1 MKIKQLFAVLILM
14 AIGLG
19 TAQADYTLNL
29 MEGVTSISKDVYG
42 LHMLV
47 LWVCVFI
54 GTAVFGTMFY
64 SIYFHR
70 KSRGYKA
77 ANFHESTKVEIIWTI
92 IPTVILITLAIPA
105 TKVMLEMDDVQD
117 SEMTIKVTGW
127 QWKWEYEY
135 LDSGVHFFSSLD
147 EASNKARQLNSGIDP
162 RTVPNYL
169 LEVDKPLVVPINTKI
184 RFLFTAADVIHSW
197 WVPDLGWKKDTVPG
211 FINEAWTTVEKA
223 GTYRG
228 QCTELCGKDHGFMP
242 IVVIAMEKA
251 DYEAWVAEQKGIAIA
266 NAAAAEKEW
275 SQADL
280 IAKGESVYANNCA
293 SCHMADGAGMAG
305 TFPAITKSAVVTGA
319 MDAQVDLMLNGKG
332 MMPAFGQMLD
342 PVDFA
347 AVSTFIRNGLGNSVG
362 DSIQPAA
369 VKVLQAAIPAVEYD
383 DDDDDDD
390 E

>member
-1 MKIKQLFAVLILM
+1 MKTKQLFASLLLM
-14 AIGLG
+14 AYGLG

-54 GTAVFGTMFY
+54 GIVVFGAMFY

-77 ANFHESTKVEIIWTI
+77 SNFHESTKVEIIWTI
-92 IPTVILITLAIPA
+92 IPTIILIVLAIPA
-105 TKVMLEMDDVQD
+105 TKVMLEMDDTKD

-135 LDSGVHFFSSLD
+135 LDSGIRFFSSLD

-197 WVPDLGWKKDTVPG
+197 WVPDLGWKKDTIPG
-211 FINEAWTTVEKA
+211 FINEAWTSVEKA

-251 DYEAWVAEQKGIAIA
+251 DYAAWVIEQKGEVVAQ
-266 NAAAAEKEW
+266 AAAAEQDWTQE
-275 SQADL
+275 DL
-280 IAKGESVYANNCA
+280 IAKGEKVYANNCA

-305 TFPAITKSAVVTGA
+305 TFPAISNSPLVTGA
-319 MDAQVDLMLNGKG
+319 IDAQVELMLNGKG

-347 AVSTFIRNGLGNSVG
+347 AVTTFIRNGLGNAVG
-362 DSIQPAA
+362 DSIQPSAI
-369 VKVLQAAIPAVEYD
+369 KSLQAAIPEVVYD
-383 DDDDDDD
+383 DDD

>member
-1 MKIKQLFAVLILM
+1 MKTKQLFASLLLM
-14 AIGLG
+14 AYGLG

-54 GTAVFGTMFY
+54 GIVVFGAMFY

-77 ANFHESTKVEIIWTI
+77 SNFHESTKVEIIWTI
-92 IPTVILITLAIPA
+92 IPTVILILLAIPA
-105 TKVMLEMDDVQD
+105 TQVMLEMDDTKD

-135 LDSGVHFFSSLD
+135 LDSGIRFFSSLD

-197 WVPDLGWKKDTVPG
+197 WVPDLGWKKDTIPG
-211 FINEAWTTVEKA
+211 FINEAWTSVEKA

-251 DYEAWVAEQKGIAIA
+251 DYAAWVIEQKGEVVAQ
-266 NAAAAEKEW
+266 AAAAEQDWTQE
-275 SQADL
+275 DL
-280 IAKGESVYANNCA
+280 IAKGEKVYANNCA
-293 SCHMADGAGMAG
+293 SCHMADGTGMAG
-305 TFPAITKSAVVTGA
+305 TFPAISNSPLVIGDI
-319 MDAQVDLMLNGKG
+319 DAQIELMLNGKG

-347 AVSTFIRNGLGNSVG
+347 AVTTFIRNGLGNTVG
-362 DSIQPAA
+362 DSIQPSAI
-369 VKVLQAAIPAVEYD
+369 KSLQAAIPEVVYD
-383 DDDDDDD
+383 DDD

>member
-1 MKIKQLFAVLILM
+1 MKTKQLFASLLLM
-14 AIGLG
+14 AYGLG

-54 GTAVFGTMFY
+54 GIVVFGAMFY

-92 IPTVILITLAIPA
+92 IPTVILILLAIPA
-105 TKVMLEMDDVQD
+105 TKVMLEMDDTKD

-135 LDSGVHFFSSLD
+135 LDSGIRFFSSLD

-197 WVPDLGWKKDTVPG
+197 WVPDLGWKKDTIPG
-211 FINEAWTTVEKA
+211 FINEAWTSVEKA

-251 DYEAWVAEQKGIAIA
+251 DYAAWVIEQKGEVAA
-266 NAAAAEKEW
+266 QAAAAEQDWTQE
-275 SQADL
+275 DL
-280 IAKGESVYANNCA
+280 IAKGEKVYANNCA

-305 TFPAITKSAVVTGA
+305 TFPAISSSPLVTG
-319 MDAQVDLMLNGKG
+319 DINAQVELMLNGKG

-347 AVSTFIRNGLGNSVG
+347 AVTTFIRNGLGNAVG
-362 DSIQPAA
+362 DSIQPSAI
-369 VKVLQAAIPAVEYD
+369 KSLQAAIPEVVYD
-383 DDDDDDD
+383 DDD

>member
-1 MKIKQLFAVLILM
+1 MVKTKQLFAGLALM
-14 AIGLG
+14 TLGLG

-29 MEGVTSISKDVYG
+29 MEGVTTLSRDVYG

-47 LWVCVFI
+47 FWVCVVI
-54 GTAVFGTMFY
+54 GIAVFGTMFY

-77 ANFHESTKVEIIWTI
+77 ALFHESTKIEILWTI
-92 IPTVILITLAIPA
+92 IPTVILVLLAIPA
-105 TKVMLEMDDVQD
+105 TKVMLEMDDTKD
-117 SEMTIKVTGW
+117 SEMSIKVTGW

-135 LDSGVHFFSSLD
+135 LDNGIRFFSSLD

-169 LEVDKPLVVPINTKI
+169 LAVDNPLVVPVNTKI
-184 RFLFTAADVIHSW
+184 RFLLTSADVLHSW
-197 WVPDLGWKKDTVPG
+197 WVPDLGWKKDTIPG
-211 FINEAWTTVEKA
+211 YINEAWTSVDTA

-228 QCTELCGKDHGFMP
+228 QCTELCGRDHGFMP
-242 IVVIAMEKA
+242 IVVIAMEKP
-251 DYEAWVAEQKGIAIA
+251 DYEAWVAEQKGIAVA
-266 NAAAAEKEW
+266 SAATADRKW
-275 SQADL
+275 SQDEL
-280 IAKGESVYANNCA
+280 ISKGESVYANNCA
-293 SCHMADGAGMAG
+293 SCHMADGAGLAG
-305 TFPAITKSAVVTGA
+305 TFPAITDSVVVTGV
-319 MDAQVDLMLNGKG
+319 MDTQIDLLLNGKG

-342 PVDFA
+342 PVDLA

-369 VKVLQAAIPAVEYD
+369 IKALQSAIPAIEYD
-383 DDDDDDD
+383 DDDD

>member
-1 MKIKQLFAVLILM
+1 VVKTKQLFAGLALM
-14 AIGLG
+14 TLGLG

-29 MEGVTSISKDVYG
+29 MEGVTTLSRDVYG

-47 LWVCVFI
+47 FWVCVVI
-54 GTAVFGTMFY
+54 GIAVFGTMFY

-77 ANFHESTKVEIIWTI
+77 ALFHESTKIEILWTI
-92 IPTVILITLAIPA
+92 IPTVILVLLAIPA
-105 TKVMLEMDDVQD
+105 TKVMLEMDDTKD
-117 SEMTIKVTGW
+117 SEMSIKVTGW

-135 LDSGVHFFSSLD
+135 LDNGIRFFSSLD

-169 LEVDKPLVVPINTKI
+169 LAVDNPLVVPVNTKI
-184 RFLFTAADVIHSW
+184 RFLLTSADVLHSW
-197 WVPDLGWKKDTVPG
+197 WVPDLGWKKDTIPG
-211 FINEAWTTVEKA
+211 YINEAWTSVDKA

-228 QCTELCGKDHGFMP
+228 QCTELCGRDHGFMP
-242 IVVIAMEKA
+242 IVVIAMEKP
-251 DYEAWVAEQKGIAIA
+251 DYEAWVAEQKGIAVA
-266 NAAAAEKEW
+266 SAATADRKW
-275 SQADL
+275 SQDEL
-280 IAKGESVYANNCA
+280 ISKGEGVYANNCA
-293 SCHMADGAGMAG
+293 SCHMADGAGLAG
-305 TFPAITKSAVVTGA
+305 TFPAITDSVVVTGV
-319 MDAQVDLMLNGKG
+319 MDTQIDLLLNGKG

-342 PVDFA
+342 PVDLA

-369 VKVLQAAIPAVEYD
+369 IKALQSAIPAIEYD
-383 DDDDDDD
+383 DDDN

>member
-1 MKIKQLFAVLILM
+1 MKTKQLFAGLALM
-14 AIGLG
+14 TLGLG

-29 MEGVTSISKDVYG
+29 MEGVTTLSRDVYG

-47 LWVCVFI
+47 FWVCVVI
-54 GTAVFGTMFY
+54 GIAVFGTMFY

-77 ANFHESTKVEIIWTI
+77 ALFHESTKIEILWTI
-92 IPTVILITLAIPA
+92 IPTVILVLLAIPA
-105 TKVMLEMDDVQD
+105 TKVMLEMDDTKD
-117 SEMTIKVTGW
+117 SEMSIKVTGW

-135 LDSGVHFFSSLD
+135 LDNGIRFFSSLD

-169 LEVDKPLVVPINTKI
+169 LAVDNPLVVPVNTKI
-184 RFLFTAADVIHSW
+184 RFLLTSADVLHSW
-197 WVPDLGWKKDTVPG
+197 WVPDLGWKKDTIPG
-211 FINEAWTTVEKA
+211 YINEAWTSVDTA

-228 QCTELCGKDHGFMP
+228 QCTELCGRDHGFMP
-242 IVVIAMEKA
+242 IVVIAMEKP
-251 DYEAWVAEQKGIAIA
+251 DYEAWVAEQKGIAVA
-266 NAAAAEKEW
+266 SAATADRKW
-275 SQADL
+275 SQDEL
-280 IAKGESVYANNCA
+280 ISKGESVYANNCA
-293 SCHMADGAGMAG
+293 SCHMADGAGLAG
-305 TFPAITKSAVVTGA
+305 TFPAITDSVVVTGV
-319 MDAQVDLMLNGKG
+319 MDTQIDLLLNGKG

-342 PVDFA
+342 PVDLA

-369 VKVLQAAIPAVEYD
+369 IKALQSAIPAIEYD
-383 DDDDDDD
+383 DDDD

>member
-1 MKIKQLFAVLILM
+1 VVKTKQLFAGLILM
-14 AIGLG
+14 TLGLG

-29 MEGVTSISKDVYG
+29 MEGVTTLSRDVYG

-47 LWVCVFI
+47 FWVCVVI
-54 GTAVFGTMFY
+54 GIAVFGTMFY

-77 ANFHESTKVEIIWTI
+77 SNFHESTKIEILWTI
-92 IPTVILITLAIPA
+92 IPTVILVVLAIPA
-105 TKVMLEMDDVQD
+105 TKVMLEMDDTKD

-135 LDSGVHFFSSLD
+135 LDSGIRFFSSLD

-197 WVPDLGWKKDTVPG
+197 WVPDLGWKKDTIPG
-211 FINEAWTTVEKA
+211 YINEAWTSVDKA

-228 QCTELCGKDHGFMP
+228 QCTELCGRDHGFMP
-242 IVVIAMEKA
+242 IVVIAMEKP
-251 DYEAWVAEQKGIAIA
+251 DYEAWVAEQKGIAVA
-266 NAAAAEKEW
+266 NAAAADKEW
-275 SQADL
+275 SQYEL
-280 IAKGESVYANNCA
+280 IAKGESVYTNNCG
-293 SCHMADGAGMAG
+293 SCHMADGAGLAG
-305 TFPAITKSAVVTGA
+305 TFPAITASAVVTGD
-319 MDAQVDLMLNGKG
+319 MDTQVDLMLNGKG
-332 MMPAFGQMLD
+332 VMPAFGQVLD

-369 VKVLQAAIPAVEYD
+369 IKALQAAIPAIEYD
-383 DDDDDDD
+383 DDD

>member
-1 MKIKQLFAVLILM
+1 MKTKQLFASLLLM
-14 AIGLG
+14 AYGLG

-54 GTAVFGTMFY
+54 GIVVFGAMFY

-77 ANFHESTKVEIIWTI
+77 SNFHESTKVEIIWTI
-92 IPTVILITLAIPA
+92 IPTIILIVLAIPA
-105 TKVMLEMDDVQD
+105 TKVMLEMDDTKD

-135 LDSGVHFFSSLD
+135 LDSGIRFFSSLD

-197 WVPDLGWKKDTVPG
+197 WVPDLGWKKDTIPG
-211 FINEAWTTVEKA
+211 FINEAWTSVEKA

-251 DYEAWVAEQKGIAIA
+251 DYAAWVIEQKGEVVAQ
-266 NAAAAEKEW
+266 AAAAEQDWTQE
-275 SQADL
+275 DL
-280 IAKGESVYANNCA
+280 IAKGEKVYANNCA

-305 TFPAITKSAVVTGA
+305 TFPAISNSPLVTGDI
-319 MDAQVDLMLNGKG
+319 DAQIELMLNGKG

-347 AVSTFIRNGLGNSVG
+347 AVTTFIRNGLGNAVG
-362 DSIQPAA
+362 DSIQPSAI
-369 VKVLQAAIPAVEYD
+369 KSLQAAIPEVVYD
-383 DDDDDDD
+383 DDD

>member
-1 MKIKQLFAVLILM
+1 VIKTKQLFVGLFLM
-14 AIGLG
+14 ALSIG

-29 MEGVTSISKDVYG
+29 MEGVTSISRDVYG

-54 GTAVFGTMFY
+54 GIAVFGTMFY

-77 ANFHESTKVEIIWTI
+77 ANFHESTKVEILWTI
-92 IPTVILITLAIPA
+92 IPTIILIVLAIPA
-105 TKVMLEMDDVQD
+105 TKVMLEMDDTKD
-117 SEMTIKVTGW
+117 SEMSIKVTGW

-147 EASNKARQLNSGIDP
+147 AASNKARQLNSGIDP
-162 RTVPNYL
+162 RTVKNYL
-169 LEVDKPLVVPINTKI
+169 LEVDHPLVVPINTKI

-197 WVPDLGWKKDTVPG
+197 WVPDLGWKKDTIPG
-211 FINEAWTTVEKA
+211 YINEAWTSVEKA

-242 IVVIAMEKA
+242 IVVIAMEKP
-251 DYEAWVAEQKGIAIA
+251 DYEAWVAKQKGIAVE
-266 NAAAAEKEW
+266 NAVAAEKEW
-275 SQADL
+275 TQKDL
-280 IAKGESVYANNCA
+280 ITKGENVYANNCA

-305 TFPAITKSAVVTGA
+305 TFPAITASAVVTGD
-319 MDAQVDLMLNGKG
+319 MDAQVELMMKGKG
-332 MMPAFGQMLD
+332 MMPAFGQVLD

-347 AVSTFIRNGLGNSVG
+347 AVASFIRNGLGNSVG
-362 DSIQPAA
+362 DSIQPSA
-369 VKVLQAAIPAVEYD
+369 VKALQVAAED
-383 DDDDDDD
+383 N